1 MKLGTLELTNR
12 YILAPM
18 QNVTTGP
25 YRRFCRNFHDIGLV
39 SVPMIYA
46 KRIAKNPKFLEFKL
60 CKIEQEKPISI
71 QLIGSDLDAIKTS
84 IDSLES
90 YNYDVLDINAGCP
103 SRRAINAKE
112 GGYLIKDLQ
121 LLNNIIHVVVKNCS
135 KPVSLK
141 IRTGFNRPVD
151 LDQMAT
157 IANSSGISFLIIHAR
172 TVKSKYND
180 GALDLETVKNLKQKL
195 RIPVVGNGN
204 ITNPKIAK
212 EFIDYTE
219 VDALM
224 IGRESMGNPKIF
236 NHIHQY
242 LTKNKL
248 LHFKNDK
255 SLMRKFLNVYEKL
268 IDDFLS
274 DVLAPHGNDEYKL
287 IELKRNAIWLTKELE
302 NSTLFRTQL
311 SKIKTLK
318 QLKLTLDNFLG
329 SN

>member
-46 KRIAKNPKFLEFKL
+46 KRIAKNPKFLEFEL
-60 CKIEQEKPISI
+60 CRIEQEKPISI

-90 YNYDVLDINAGCP
+90 YNFDVLDINAGCP

-151 LDQMAT
+151 LDKMST

-287 IELKRNAIWLTKELE
+287 TELKRNAIWLTKELE

-311 SKIKTLK
+311 SKTKNLK